1 MSKKIDF
8 IIALNSLKEHFN
20 INDINDYKELINIF
34 NTININKE
42 SDEDILNCF
51 SEIIN
56 LISLK
61 QEHQKLC
68 PNDYDQE
75 CSSNTSIDNLPNNE
89 NFLEHTK
96 IFQELFKR
104 DIFMPLNADYRY
116 TNILRTHQ

>member
-20 INDINDYKELINIF
+20 INDINDYRELINIF

-61 QEHQKLC
+61 QEYQKLYPSDC
-68 PNDYDQE
+68 DQE
-75 CSSNTSIDNLPNNE
+75 CSSHTSIDNLSNNE

-116 TNILRTHQ
+116 TNILRTH

>member
-20 INDINDYKELINIF
+20 INDIDDYKELINIF

-61 QEHQKLC
+61 QEYQNLC
-68 PNDYDQE
+68 SDNCDQE
-75 CSSNTSIDNLPNNE
+75 YLSNTSIDNLPDNE
-89 NFLEHTK
+89 DFLEHTK
-96 IFQELFKR
+96 VF
-104 DIFMPLNADYRY
+104 
-116 TNILRTHQ
+116 

>member
-20 INDINDYKELINIF
+20 INDINDYRELINIF

-61 QEHQKLC
+61 QEYQKLH
-68 PNDYDQE
+68 PNDCTQE
-75 CSSNTSIDNLPNNE
+75 YSSNTSIDNLPDNE

-96 IFQELFKR
+96 IF
-104 DIFMPLNADYRY
+104 
-116 TNILRTHQ
+116 

>member
-20 INDINDYKELINIF
+20 INDINDYRELINIF

-61 QEHQKLC
+61 QEYQKLH
-68 PNDYDQE
+68 PNDCTQE
-75 CSSNTSIDNLPNNE
+75 CSSNTPIDNLPDNE

-116 TNILRTHQ
+116 TNILRTH

>member
-20 INDINDYKELINIF
+20 INDINDYRELINIF

-61 QEHQKLC
+61 QEYQKLH
-68 PNDYDQE
+68 PNDCNQE
-75 CSSNTSIDNLPNNE
+75 YSSNTSIDNLPDNE

-116 TNILRTHQ
+116 TNILRTH